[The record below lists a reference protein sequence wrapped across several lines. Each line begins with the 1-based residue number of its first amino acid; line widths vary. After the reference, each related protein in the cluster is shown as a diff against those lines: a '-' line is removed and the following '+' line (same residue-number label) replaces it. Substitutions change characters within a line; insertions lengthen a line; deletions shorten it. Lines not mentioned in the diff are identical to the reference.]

1 MDNETRLYLVNCPY
15 CHHTI
20 GLATE
25 LEMYH
30 KSFWCRTCSQGI
42 KVDMLHLQK
51 KKKTIPRRKN
61 TSYND
66 I

>member
-1 MDNETRLYLVNCPY
+1 MDNITRLYWVDCPY

-20 GLATE
+20 ALATE

-30 KSFWCRTCSQGI
+30 KSFWCATCSQCV
-42 KVDMLHLQK
+42 KVDPLHPQR
-51 KKKTIPRRKN
+51 TIPRRKS
-61 TSYND
+61 TRYYD